1 MRSLSSLAGSLRKR
15 RLSLRLL
22 VYVGSCTLLFA
33 VLAVSLQ
40 LYIEYRRDSAGMEAR
55 LQFIASSYAPA
66 ITASAY
72 QLDEEQIRL
81 QLKGILQLQDVV
93 YAEMKEDLNT
103 RAFAVSEG
111 DPLKEVLVSREY
123 PLVYSA
129 NRQIPVGTLL
139 VRIGKD
145 GIQARMKERVGVVA
159 LGNILLIIPLA
170 CAILLIFQVALHRHL
185 VRMAQ
190 YTQALGMD
198 TLDRELELQ
207 RGALG
212 DDRVDELDQLAFA
225 INEMRIRIR
234 DDVQNRQKTER
245 ELQFQKVL
253 LECVLQARIDG
264 IIIFGADQN
273 CLFANQHFF
282 SLWPLQ
288 ADQNNHTTTYGLFGY
303 IEGQLQQPQELRVA
317 LASLYNSDG
326 HEVLE
331 GELTLL
337 TGQIYEYS
345 SVPVQNETGFQ
356 YGRLWSFRDATRRK
370 VLEDQLHQAQKLETI
385 GGLAGGIAHDFNN
398 LLSPIIGYAELGQT
412 QVPPDDK
419 LYLGFTNILKAAH
432 RASELTQQILAF
444 SRKQMLEFKIL
455 DLNSIITEIAS
466 IVERLIGE
474 MIAVRIVLKPGP
486 FLIRADKNQIEQVV
500 LNMAINA
507 RDAMPTG
514 GTLTIETAEVYLD
527 QDYVSQHVEVQPGWY
542 IMLAI
547 TDTGVGIDA
556 AIRDRIFD
564 PFFTTKER
572 GKGTGLGLATTFGI
586 VKQHLGHIRVYSEIG
601 HGTAFKIY
609 LPKVDAELP
618 ADEPAFV
625 AEVAAGLHQ
634 GVERVMVVEDDLMV
648 RELACET
655 LLAGGYEVI
664 KAESPMQAVDFI
676 AQGATVDLLLTDV
689 VMPKMNGR
697 ELYQQLSLLL
707 PGLKVLYMSGYTDNV
722 IADQGVLHA
731 GVSFIQKPF
740 SVRALLEKVRQVL
753 G

>member
-22 VYVGSCTLLFA
+22 TYVGSCTLIF
-33 VLAVSLQ
+33 VFLAVFLQ
-40 LYIEYRRDSAGMEAR
+40 LYIEYQRDRASVDAR

-93 YAEMKEDLNT
+93 YAEMKEDVNT
-103 RAFAVSEG
+103 KALTVSEG

-123 PLVYSA
+123 PLVYTA
-129 NRQIPVGTLL
+129 NRLIPVGTLL

-145 GIQARMKERVGVVA
+145 GLYSRMQERVGVVV
-159 LGNILLIIPLA
+159 LGNMLLIIPLA
-170 CAILLIFQVALHRHL
+170 LAILLIFQVALHRHL
-185 VRMAQ
+185 VRMAL
-190 YTQALGMD
+190 YTQSLGMD
-198 TLDRELELQ
+198 TLDRALRLQ
-207 RGALG
+207 RGAPS
-212 DDRVDELDQLAFA
+212 DDRLDELDQLAYA
-225 INEMRIRIR
+225 INQMRVRIR

-253 LECVLQARIDG
+253 LECVLEARIDG
-264 IIIFGADQN
+264 IIIFGVEQN
-273 CLFANQHFF
+273 CLFVNRHFF
-282 SLWPLQ
+282 SLWSLSANQ
-288 ADQNNHTTTYGLFGY
+288 HLHDSTYSLFAH
-303 IEGQLQQPQELRVA
+303 IEQQLQQPQALREA
-317 LASLYNSDG
+317 LATLYNSDG
-326 HEVLE
+326 HEVIE
-331 GELTLL
+331 GELVLL
-337 TGQIYEYS
+337 SGQIYEYS
-345 SVPVQNETGFQ
+345 SVPVQNEAGFQ

-370 VLEDQLHQAQKLETI
+370 MLEEQLHQTQKLETI

-412 QVPPDDK
+412 QVAPDDK
-419 LYLGFTNILKAAH
+419 LYLGFTNILKAAR
-432 RASELTQQILAF
+432 RAAELTQQILAF

-455 DLNSIITEIAS
+455 DINTTISEVASII
-466 IVERLIGE
+466 ERLIGE
-474 MIAVRIVLKPGP
+474 MISVRIVLKPGP
-486 FLIRADKNQIEQVV
+486 FFIRADKNQVEQVL

-514 GTLTIETAEVYLD
+514 GTLTIETTEVYLD

-542 IMLAI
+542 VMLAI

-556 AIRDRIFD
+556 AIRDRIFE

-586 VKQHLGHIRVYSEIG
+586 VKQHLGHIRVYSEVG
-601 HGTAFKIY
+601 HGTTFKIY
-609 LPKVDAELP
+609 LPKVEALFP
-618 ADEPAFV
+618 ADEPATEIETPPPV
-625 AEVAAGLHQ
+625 YQ

-664 KAESPMQAVDFI
+664 KAESPAEAVAFI
-676 AQGATVDLLLTDV
+676 TEGVMIDLLLTDV

-697 ELYQQLSLLL
+697 ELYNQISRFL

-731 GVSFIQKPF
+731 GVAFLQKPF

>member
-1 MRSLSSLAGSLRKR
+1 MPSLSSLAGSLRKR

-22 VYVGSCTLLFA
+22 TYVGSCTLLFV
-33 VLAVSLQ
+33 VLAVFLQ
-40 LYIEYRRDSAGMEAR
+40 LYIEYQRDRAGVEAR
-55 LQFIASSYAPA
+55 LQFIASSYGPA

-103 RAFAVSEG
+103 KAFTVSEG
-111 DPLKEVLVSREY
+111 DPRKEVLVSREY
-123 PLVYSA
+123 PLVYTT
-129 NRQIPVGTLL
+129 NRHIPVGTLQ

-145 GIQARMKERVGVVA
+145 GLYSRMQERVGVVV
-159 LGNILLIIPLA
+159 LGNVLLIIPLA
-170 CAILLIFQVALHRHL
+170 GAILLIFQVALHRHL
-185 VRMAQ
+185 VQMAQ
-190 YTQALGMD
+190 YTQSLGMD
-198 TLDRELELQ
+198 TLDRALRLQ
-207 RGALG
+207 RGPTS
-212 DDRVDELDQLAFA
+212 DDRLDELDQLAYA
-225 INEMRIRIR
+225 INQMRVRIR

-253 LECVLQARIDG
+253 LECVLEAWIDG
-264 IIIFGADQN
+264 IIIFGVDQN
-273 CLFANQHFF
+273 CLFANGHFF
-282 SLWPLQ
+282 SLWSLSPNQQLH
-288 ADQNNHTTTYGLFGY
+288 ASTYALFAH
-303 IEGQLQQPQELRVA
+303 IEQQLQQPQTLREA
-317 LASLYNSDG
+317 LAALYNSDG
-326 HEVLE
+326 HDVVE
-331 GELTLL
+331 GELVLL

-345 SVPVQNETGFQ
+345 SVPVQNQAGFQ

-370 VLEDQLHQAQKLETI
+370 MLEEQLHQAQKLETI

-412 QVPPDDK
+412 QVAPDDK
-419 LYLGFTNILKAAH
+419 LYLGFTNILKAAR
-432 RASELTQQILAF
+432 RAAELTQQILAF
-444 SRKQMLEFKIL
+444 SRKQMLEFRIL
-455 DLNSIITEIAS
+455 DINATISEVASII
-466 IVERLIGE
+466 ERLIGE
-474 MIAVRIVLKPGP
+474 MISVRIALKPGSL
-486 FLIRADKNQIEQVV
+486 FIRADKNQIEQVL

-514 GTLTIETAEVYLD
+514 GTLTLETTEVYLD

-542 IMLAI
+542 VMLAI
-547 TDTGVGIDA
+547 SDTGVGIDA
-556 AIRDRIFD
+556 AIRDRIFE

-586 VKQHLGHIRVYSEIG
+586 IKQHLGHIRVYSEIG
-601 HGTAFKIY
+601 HGTTFKIN
-609 LPKVDAELP
+609 LPRVEAQLA
-618 ADEPAFV
+618 ADEPAP
-625 AEVAAGLHQ
+625 AIETPPPACQ
-634 GVERVMVVEDDLMV
+634 GVERIMVVEDDLMV

-664 KAESPMQAVDFI
+664 KVESPAEAVALI
-676 AQGATVDLLLTDV
+676 TEGVMIDLLLTDV

-697 ELYQQLSLLL
+697 ELYSQISLLL

-731 GVSFIQKPF
+731 GVAFLQKPF
-740 SVRALLEKVRQVL
+740 SVRSLLEKVRQVL